1 LSPLA
6 RRRAGHRECARV
18 NAVRPAPVP
27 NNSPH
32 RDAMR
37 ASLARRDVAIAP
49 SRRRRRAS
57 SRRATDA
64 DGFWIPGPFL
74 RPEGSPASE
83 SCTGPTVWR
92 LMQTELAE
100 SGLEQIAPSRAR
112 AMATERGW
120 TLLDVRPRSDY
131 RERHCWGAANAQYYR
146 AMDARA
152 PENWGKA
159 ALSAMMFPERVGKG
173 YLNVTE
179 NENFME
185 EVLEA
190 VEWGSKLI
198 VYDDAGGVI
207 GEPGVN
213 FENGVQTPS
222 LMAIYELAAR
232 GWGTENLLHMAGG
245 LVYWDE
251 VDRFDCGEID
261 ASALEEEARAD
272 GASEGW

>member
-1 LSPLA
+1 
-6 RRRAGHRECARV
+6 
-18 NAVRPAPVP
+18 
-27 NNSPH
+27 
-32 RDAMR
+32 MR

-49 SRRRRRAS
+49 SRRRRRAGH
-57 SRRATDA
+57 RRATDA

-92 LMQTELAE
+92 LMQTELAK
-100 SGLEQIAPSRAR
+100 SGLEQIAPTSAR

-198 VYDDAGGVI
+198 VYDDAGG
-207 GEPGVN
+207 GDRGAGSE
-213 FENGVQTPS
+213 FRERR
-222 LMAIYELAAR
+222 ADAELDGDLRAR
-232 GWGTENLLHMAGG
+232 GAGVGDGKFIAHGGRARLLGRGRPLRLRGDRRERARRGGVRRRRERG
-245 LVYWDE
+245 LV
-251 VDRFDCGEID
+251 I
-261 ASALEEEARAD
+261 ASD
-272 GASEGW
+272 

>member
-1 LSPLA
+1 
-6 RRRAGHRECARV
+6 
-18 NAVRPAPVP
+18 
-27 NNSPH
+27 
-32 RDAMR
+32 MR
-37 ASLARRDVAIAP
+37 ASLASRDVAIAP
-49 SRRRRRAS
+49 SRRRRRAGR
-57 SRRATDA
+57 RRATDA

-92 LMQTELAE
+92 LMQTELAK
-100 SGLEQIAPSRAR
+100 SGLEQIAPARAR
-112 AMATERGW
+112 AMATSNGW

-159 ALSAMMFPERVGKG
+159 ALSAMMFPERIGKG